1 MSTHHWPGR
10 CGGGWLPRRCGF
22 TLIEILVTVAVLGVL
37 IAIALPVLGRARET
51 ARGTACLSNLRQ
63 IGIGL
68 VGYMDAHK
76 GLVPMGLGGPGGDGR
91 DFVLTGLA
99 PHGGWQPVEVGTT
112 QEVLTCP
119 ADRAKPSRAEQTGSS
134 YAYELSSLIF
144 MAMAQGPEGAVRVV
158 TRFIEQ
164 RPKEFVFRD
173 DAAFH
178 RAGGGGNGLNGVRLD
193 GSTGPFV
200 PGGG

>member
-1 MSTHHWPGR
+1 M
-10 CGGGWLPRRCGF
+10 
-22 TLIEILVTVAVLGVL
+22 
-37 IAIALPVLGRARET
+37 
-51 ARGTACLSNLRQ
+51 
-63 IGIGL
+63 
-68 VGYMDAHK
+68 
-76 GLVPMGLGGPGGDGR
+76 
-91 DFVLTGLA
+91 
-99 PHGGWQPVEVGTT
+99 GGWQPVEVGTT